1 MTEYYI
7 VSKKAAPAGPRNGLK
22 HAKAQRHGIAYI
34 LLRRLARV
42 NWSSVLGGIFGALAA
57 AAVWVPVAYQA
68 RGYWALGGEVFLIGL
83 WSAFGSWALEFLAAM
98 KEDRR

>member
-1 MTEYYI
+1 MTQYII

-42 NWSSVLGGIFGALAA
+42 NWGGLFGGLLGALAG
-57 AAVWVPVAYQA
+57 AAVWVPVAYLA
-68 RGYWALGGEVFLIGL
+68 RGYWAVGGEVFLVG
-83 WSAFGSWALEFLAAM
+83 LAAGLGAWLGG
-98 KEDRR
+98 DARG